1 MQCSSLV
8 NHQLLTIY
16 KSDCTSKLLVN
27 MGVTMEEWGP
37 GGHMITLTN
46 AAGFQVVQLHL
57 I

>member
-1 MQCSSLV
+1 
-8 NHQLLTIY
+8 
-16 KSDCTSKLLVN
+16 